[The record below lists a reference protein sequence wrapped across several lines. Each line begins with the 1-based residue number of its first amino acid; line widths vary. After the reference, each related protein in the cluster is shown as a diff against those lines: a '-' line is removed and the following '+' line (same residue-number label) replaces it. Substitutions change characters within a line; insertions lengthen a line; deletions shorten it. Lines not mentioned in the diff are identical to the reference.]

1 MPASAHEQPP
11 RLNGADRSW
20 QDNPYRNFLD
30 NRVVDG
36 EIIVLQP
43 RRLAARLVAQRIAE
57 ERGEQLGDL
66 VGYQTRYDRQVS
78 DRTRIRFLTEGLF
91 LRRLQGD
98 PDLRGVGAVLLD
110 EFHERSVAADLSL
123 GLVRQLQ
130 ETRRPELRLA
140 SMSATLEDA
149 LSDWLTAP
157 RSVPK
162 DAAAIRST
170 CATDLQMRIP
180 HLGNRL
186 RMRSQA
192 LESEAEGDILRH
204 SCQGRMRYVAPFS
217 V

>member
-1 MPASAHEQPP
+1 MSASAHEQPP
-11 RLNGADRSW
+11 RSNGADRFW
-20 QDNPYRNFLD
+20 QDNPVPQILFD

-43 RRLAARLVAQRIAE
+43 RRLAARLAAQRIAE

-110 EFHERSVAADLSL
+110 EFHERSVAADLGL

-140 SMSATLEDA
+140 PCPPRSTRTPCRIGS
-149 LSDWLTAP
+149 TAP

-162 DAAAIRST
+162 DAPIRST

-180 HLGNRL
+180 HLGNRPHGCA
-186 RMRSQA
+186 RRAPRERSRR
-192 LESEAEGDILRH
+192 RH
-204 SCQGRMRYVAPFS
+204 TSFHARGV
-217 V
+217 